1 MKRKRDLLIGAS
13 LLALIVSLGGNGRD
27 DAHILKFTRDGT
39 FLAQYRKPG
48 VHQVTPPPQ
57 GGGRPGMTGDSH
69 SKKGSD
75 DPFFWC

>member
-39 FLAQYRKPG
+39 FLAQYRKPRRAPGDAAATGWRPSRYDRRQPFEKG
-48 VHQVTPPPQ
+48 V
-57 GGGRPGMTGDSH
+57 
-69 SKKGSD
+69 
-75 DPFFWC
+75 